1 MKKKIYIISVVII
14 IIILALPYS
23 KITENKKESSLQSP
37 TIKEKV
43 QSNTEKIEWENT
55 ITKNETNTFN
65 KKIELSE
72 TTFSS
77 NIDNLIKVNGSNN
90 EVKNISIWKN
100 SFEIKTFKWET
111 FIEIEKYTMESWDY
125 DVLFHLKNW
134 KILKYDEKIH
144 LWEAKQKNIFIQNIT
159 PNKLNNNKN
168 SYIVLQWLWFKKIIS
183 IQLSNN
189 IVLTQTNFEI
199 INDNV
204 MSILIPKWLKWW
216 KKDLELWSLVTIN
229 KALKQSTIILC

>member
-216 KKDLELWSLVTIN
+216 KYSMNLMTTDGIYQSELQIEVIN
-229 KALKQSTIILC
+229 K